1 MQREVKSMVLTESMM
16 RAIHADRVRDI
27 ERATHEHRLV
37 ESGRDDAASAEAERQ
52 SRIRDER
59 RAARGAT
66 RLPA

>member
-1 MQREVKSMVLTESMM
+1 MVLTESMM

-37 ESGRDDAASAEAERQ
+37 ESGREDAASAEAERQ
-52 SRIRDER
+52 SRISATNSAR
-59 RAARGAT
+59 RGAT